1 MSLTISVKVPV
12 VKEELCIPFTSPLGY
27 CWTVSISSAEGRCT
41 WEELR
46 DLCCLRA
53 PSEQVGLGRLTDKW
67 QLVCLLLDWPRLSF
81 WPYVPFA
88 HGFHFVSCTITRA
101 SGERSDSL
109 WKTLWETA
117 RLLHGVWNSW
127 PHRSE
132 SWQTALFFAGNSGIS
147 PSLWSAS
154 TVSWFPEV
162 FRKWRPEQ
170 YCKWFVIDDTQEVIW
185 DDPSWRR

>member
-1 MSLTISVKVPV
+1 MIVR
-12 VKEELCIPFTSPLGY
+12 FGY
-27 CWTVSISSAEGRCT
+27 CWTVLISSAEGRCT

-53 PSEQVGLGRLTDKW
+53 PSEQFGLGRLTDKW
-67 QLVCLLLDWPRLSF
+67 QLVCLVLDWPRLSF
-81 WPYVPFA
+81 WPYGPFA
-88 HGFHFVSCTITRA
+88 HGLHFVSCTITHA

-132 SWQTALFFAGNSGIS
+132 SWQTALFLQEIQEYHLS
-147 PSLWSAS
+147 PLWRVS
-154 TVSWFPEV
+154 TVSCFTEV
-162 FRKWRPEQ
+162 FRKWGSEQ